1 MTLQI
6 VGQHKGCIELNLHS
20 STVLNLKEAVS
31 RASGL
36 PIAGLKLLAGES
48 PLSYWSIVTMESLP
62 KHLRMFP
69 YFEDMPSIC

>member
-6 VGQHKGCIELNLHS
+6 VGQHKGYIELNLNS

-36 PIAGLKLLAGES
+36 PIAGLKLLAGEL
-48 PLSYWSIVTMESLP
+48 PLWYWSTIMMESLP
-62 KHLRMFP
+62 KHLRLFP